1 MSKITKQSKRSRNSY
16 WSSDSDSKEV
26 ISCSDC
32 STDYSSSLD
41 IKSSHCGKD
50 CNRKECSS
58 SNSSESESNSIKSTE
73 DQNFIN
79 ETIEKL
85 NNDEEIFINKENTR
99 KPKQSP
105 TIPSTSKKVFAIFNI
120 ILNFYLLLLLYIL

>member
-1 MSKITKQSKRSRNSY
+1 MSKITKQSKRRRNSY
-16 WSSDSDSKEV
+16 WSSDSDSKEL

-32 STDYSSSLD
+32 STDYSSSFD

-50 CNRKECSS
+50 CNRKECNS

-73 DQNFIN
+73 DQNFIK
-79 ETIEKL
+79 ETIEKI
-85 NNDEEIFINKENTR
+85 NNNEEIFIKKENNQSAR

-105 TIPSTSKKVFAIFNI
+105 TLPATAKKVFAIFYI
-120 ILNFYLLLLLYIL
+120 ISIF

>member
-1 MSKITKQSKRSRNSY
+1 MILILINYNNNLNKITRRTIFFIFIMSNLTKQSKRRRNSY
-16 WSSDSDSKEV
+16 WSSDSDSKEL

-32 STDYSSSLD
+32 STDYSSSFD

-50 CNRKECSS
+50 CNRKECNS

-79 ETIEKL
+79 GGL
-85 NNDEEIFINKENTR
+85 V
-99 KPKQSP
+99 SWG
-105 TIPSTSKKVFAIFNI
+105 
-120 ILNFYLLLLLYIL
+120 

>member
-1 MSKITKQSKRSRNSY
+1 MSKLTKHSKRRRNSY

-32 STDYSSSLD
+32 STDYSSSFD

-50 CNRKECSS
+50 CNRKECNS

-79 ETIEKL
+79 ETIEKI
-85 NNDEEIFINKENTR
+85 NNNEEIFIIHSH
-99 KPKQSP
+99 Q
-105 TIPSTSKKVFAIFNI
+105 IIMFFIVFFQN
-120 ILNFYLLLLLYIL
+120 ILNIFLNKIYSFCNLLNNI